1 MQTLAETQTKTPAEG
16 NSWGLREWGLLVSV
30 CAAFFLDALDNI
42 MVGIAVPP
50 IQADLGMTTES
61 VQWVV
66 SAYVLGFGGFLL
78 LGGRMAD
85 LLGRRRMFLAG
96 VAVFAVGSLV
106 GGITNEGLVVIVARF
121 VMGVGAAFTAPAGLS
136 IIVTSFAEGPQRN
149 RALGIYT
156 ACGAV
161 GYSTGVIVGGSLTE
175 INWRWTFLLP
185 VAVALIAFAGS
196 LSLVPRD
203 AASRRRG
210 GSFDIAGAVTVTAAM
225 LLLVY
230 SIVEA
235 PTAGWTSPGTLGM
248 FAASVV
254 LLLAF
259 VVIEH
264 RTAQPL
270 LRLGLLRN
278 GALVGASLV
287 AAAILGTYMSFQFI
301 GGLYLQSLRGW
312 SPMQM
317 ALAFLPI
324 GLLIATIAPRA
335 GKLISRF
342 GVRWMIFAGFVA
354 YTASYLLFLRID
366 EASPYVWVILPSI
379 LLIGVAFP
387 FSFPAANVQ
396 ATTGV
401 AGSEQG
407 LAAGVLQTGYQ
418 VGAAIVLAI
427 VTATMAAGGEA
438 GETTATLSGY
448 HNGLYVVT
456 GISVVTML
464 LTLFAALR
472 ASVRRRVAASAAV
485 ADHQTPRRRRTGK
498 CARP

>member
-1 MQTLAETQTKTPAEG
+1 MSLPVTGAKAPAEG

-96 VAVFAVGSLV
+96 VAVFAAGSLA
-106 GGITNEGLVVIVARF
+106 GGVTGEGLVVIVARF

-136 IIVTSFAEGPQRN
+136 IIVTGFAEGPPRN
-149 RALGIYT
+149 RALGVYT

-175 INWRWTFLLP
+175 ISWRWTFLLP
-185 VAVALIAFAGS
+185 VAVALIAFAGA

-203 AASRRRG
+203 VAPGRRG
-210 GSFDIAGAVTVTAAM
+210 GPFDLAGAVTVTAAM

-230 SIVEA
+230 GIVEA
-235 PTAGWTSPGTLGM
+235 PTAGWTSPRTLVM
-248 FAASVV
+248 FTASMV

-259 VVIEH
+259 VVIER
-264 RTAQPL
+264 RTARPL
-270 LRLGLLRN
+270 LRLGMLRN

-317 ALAFLPI
+317 ALAFLPV

-335 GKLISRF
+335 GTLISRF

-366 EASPYVWVILPSI
+366 EASPYAWVILPSI

-387 FSFPAANVQ
+387 LSFPAANVQ

-401 AGSEQG
+401 ADSEQG

-427 VTATMAAGGEA
+427 VTAAMSAGGA
-438 GETTATLSGY
+438 TGGAATLSGY
-448 HNGLYVVT
+448 HNGLHVVT
-456 GISVVTML
+456 GVSAVTML
-464 LTLFAALR
+464 LTLVAALR
-472 ASVRRRVAASAAV
+472 ARARRSRPAATRA
-485 ADHQTPRRRRTGK
+485 TP
-498 CARP
+498 

>member
-1 MQTLAETQTKTPAEG
+1 MAASGEVQVEPTVPDRKEG
-16 NSWGLREWGLLVSV
+16 QEATASWGFRQWGLLVSV

-50 IQADLGMTTES
+50 IQAELGMSTAS

-66 SAYVLGFGGFLL
+66 SSYVLGFGGFLL

-85 LLGRRRMFLAG
+85 LLGRRRIFLIG
-96 VAVFAVGSLV
+96 VAVFALGSLI
-106 GGITNEGLVVIVARF
+106 GGVTDEGIVVIAARF
-121 VMGVGAAFTAPAGLS
+121 VMGVGAAFTAPASLS
-136 IIVTSFAEGPQRN
+136 IIVTSFPEGSQRN

-161 GYSTGVIVGGSLTE
+161 GYSTGVIVGGALTE
-175 INWRWTFLLP
+175 ISWRWTFLLP
-185 VAVALIAFAGS
+185 VAVAALAFAGAVV
-196 LSLVPRD
+196 LVPRD
-203 AASRRRG
+203 VRAQRG
-210 GSFDIAGAVTVTAAM
+210 EGGFDVAGAVTITAAM

-230 SIVEA
+230 GIVEA
-235 PTAGWTSPGTLGM
+235 PNAGWLAARTLLVL
-248 FAASVV
+248 AAAAV

-259 VVIEH
+259 VVIE
-264 RTAQPL
+264 RRAAQPL

-278 GALVGASLV
+278 RALVGASLV

-312 SPMQM
+312 SPMEM

-335 GKLISRF
+335 GKLIGRF
-342 GVRWMIFAGFVA
+342 GVQWMIFMGFVA

-366 EASPYVWVILPSI
+366 ETSSYLWVILPSI

-401 AGSEQG
+401 DDGEQG
-407 LAAGVLQTGYQ
+407 VAAGVLQTGYQ
-418 VGAAIVLAI
+418 VGAAVVLAL
-427 VTATMAAGGEA
+427 VTAVMAADHTGGEA
-438 GETTATLSGY
+438 ATSLSGY
-448 HNGLYVVT
+448 HDGLWVITGLSAVTVV
-456 GISVVTML
+456 
-464 LTLFAALR
+464 LTLVAALR
-472 ASVRRRVAASAAV
+472 ASSRRKAAV
-485 ADHQTPRRRRTGK
+485 G
-498 CARP
+498 